1 MSMDGYKF
9 ELDAAQLSDSVIS
22 SNALSI
28 RALLARG
35 QPLSVAVFGAS
46 VAVHGGCAHQPE
58 AECMNYNGQV
68 TVALG
73 GKRPAPL
80 KGFMV
85 HFMEWLNSS
94 WPHPQHSLMNLA
106 RGGTA
111 LQTALPCLFG
121 KLPPTIDLAVLE
133 LGSMAKWLDAAS
145 IEILTRKLLALPS
158 SPALLFVT
166 VPMWCAV
173 WCHSNPRC
181 EPAHPSATVRSQ
193 DGGDGQV
200 VCISGSAKRAHALPP
215 PRYRYASEYTPS
227 ESEVLAACQWR
238 FAQPDFRLRRPKGA
252 VRAKSSKPTARSAR
266 DGSGSSGGDGGG
278 GGGGVSGGSVGG
290 GGLGRQNSLSIIR
303 HRPDPCMRMHTH
315 VRTCTCAHAR
325 VHMHVHVSM

>member
-158 SPALLFVT
+158 SPALDALRHR
-166 VPMWCAV
+166 A
-173 WCHSNPRC
+173 N
-181 EPAHPSATVRSQ
+181 
-193 DGGDGQV
+193 V
-200 VCISGSAKRAHALPP
+200 VCCLVPLQPAMRARPPISNRALTGW
-215 PRYRYASEYTPS
+215 RRWPS
-227 ESEVLAACQWR
+227 GVH
-238 FAQPDFRLRRPKGA
+238 FRE
-252 VRAKSSKPTARSAR
+252 
-266 DGSGSSGGDGGG
+266 
-278 GGGGVSGGSVGG
+278 
-290 GGLGRQNSLSIIR
+290 
-303 HRPDPCMRMHTH
+303 C
-315 VRTCTCAHAR
+315 
-325 VHMHVHVSM
+325 